1 MHNAPS
7 LLFSPLRLRG
17 LELKNR
23 IAISP
28 MCMYSAPH
36 AVATDF
42 HLVHYGRFGLGGAGL
57 TMVEATAILPEGRIT
72 HGDLG
77 LWSDHQVEPLSRV
90 IAAVK
95 AHGGAVGVQLVHSGR
110 KASRQRPWY
119 GNGPL
124 GEADAARGD
133 LPWPIVSASAIPFGD
148 RYLMPAELDA
158 QGIAHVRRAFAAAAR
173 RALAAGADLVEIHAA
188 HGFLLH
194 SFMSPATNQRTD
206 GYNGQ
211 FAARH
216 RLVAEVASDV
226 RAAIPAE
233 TPLFVRVSMHDDA
246 EPARPFEETLELA
259 GLLGSC
265 GVDLID
271 CSSGGIGG
279 ASASTSGKGPA
290 VQGFQLPDTARVRE
304 AGGMP
309 TMAVGLIIDP
319 ALANRAIAS
328 GMTDLVAIGREALW
342 NPNWPRHA
350 RAQLEGPAYS
360 DWPVQY
366 GWWLERREPLLSNS
380 RAAET
385 GIAKYATPRS

>member
-1 MHNAPS
+1 MRDAS
-7 LLFSPLRLRG
+7 SVLFSPLRLRG
-17 LELKNR
+17 LELRNR

-28 MCMYSAPH
+28 MCMYSAPQS
-36 AVATDF
+36 VATDF

-57 TMVEATAILPEGRIT
+57 TMIEATAVLPEGRIS

-77 LWSDHQVEPLSRV
+77 LWSDHQIEPLSRV
-90 IAAVK
+90 IASVK

-133 LPWPIVSASAIPFGD
+133 LPWPIFSASAIPFGD
-148 RYLMPAELDA
+148 GYLTPAELDVE
-158 QGIAHVRRAFAAAAR
+158 GIVEVRLAFVAAAR
-173 RALAAGADLVEIHAA
+173 RAIEAGADLVEIHAA

-194 SFMSPATNQRTD
+194 SFMSPATNLRTD
-206 GYNGQ
+206 GYNGD

-216 RLVAEVASDV
+216 RLVAEVASDI

-233 TPLFVRVSMHDDA
+233 TPLFTRISMHDGSD
-246 EPARPFEETLELA
+246 PARPFEETLDLA

-265 GVDLID
+265 GVDVID

-279 ASASTSGKGPA
+279 HSASTAGDVSV
-290 VQGFQLPDTARVRE
+290 VQGFQLPDTARVRA
-304 AGGMP
+304 AGGVP

-319 ALANRAIAS
+319 VLAERAIA
-328 GMTDLVAIGREALW
+328 GGQTDIVAIGRQALW
-342 NPNWPRHA
+342 NPNWPHHA
-350 RAQLEGPAYS
+350 RAEMEGAGYA
-360 DWPVQY
+360 DWPIQY
-366 GWWLERREPLLSNS
+366 GWWLERREPVLA
-380 RAAET
+380 R
-385 GIAKYATPRS
+385 IKATED